1 MARENFA
8 GALAGVLVHEG
19 GYVDHPKDPGGATNM
34 GITHRVLAEWRGK
47 STREVSKQDVRN
59 LTKTE
64 AGAIYRARYW
74 NEIKGDDLPAG
85 VDYAVFDFAVNSGP
99 ARAAKFLQ
107 RIAGVPQDGRIG
119 PVTLAAVRSAD
130 PGTTIIRLCDDRL
143 AWLKTLSTFSTFG
156 RGWSRRVG
164 EVKIDALA
172 MAGVMPRMP
181 DDPGVDPAPPDKAPA
196 SPGLI
201 FAAII
206 IATALVAV
214 FLLTR

>member
-1 MARENFA
+1 MARENFT

-19 GYVDHPKDPGGATNM
+19 LWSDHPSDPGGATM
-34 GITHRVLAEWRGK
+34 KGVTLATYRRYRPGATKE
-47 STREVSKQDVRN
+47 QLRN
-59 LTKTE
+59 ISDEELRT
-64 AGAIYRARYW
+64 IYRDGYW
-74 NEIKGDDLPAG
+74 DETRGDDLPSG
-85 VDYAVFDFAVNSGP
+85 VDYAVFDFAVHSGP
-99 ARAAKFLQ
+99 SRAAKFLQ
-107 RIAGVPQDGRIG
+107 RIVGVPQDGRIG

-130 PGTTIIRLCDDRL
+130 PGTIIIRLCDDRL
-143 AWLKTLSTFSTFG
+143 AWLKTLSTFSTFS

-206 IATALVAV
+206 IAIALVAV
-214 FLLTR
+214 FLWFRA